1 MRARLGVLRRPMTA
15 FDIVV
20 FGALVAQPLPHVP
33 KWDVTARRQVVIYL
47 DGLSRRGLSQK

>member
-1 MRARLGVLRRPMTA
+1 MTA